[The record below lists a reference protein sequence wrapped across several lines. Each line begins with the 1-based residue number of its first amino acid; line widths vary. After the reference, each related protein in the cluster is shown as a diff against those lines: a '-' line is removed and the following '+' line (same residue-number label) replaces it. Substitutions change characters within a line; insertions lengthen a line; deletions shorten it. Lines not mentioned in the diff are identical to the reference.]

1 MAENNTNNANTSNGG
16 DEDTLASFTNFD
28 ADGIGADAA
37 NLFGSFTNDSARET
51 TSDSI
56 FGQLSA
62 TDLNG
67 FNVDLTTLDIGNGGD
82 GNMDLSSIQLMN
94 LDEVPMSG
102 GSSNQQIA
110 SPDDAAQMMAQLLG
124 PSTHAAISST
134 LAAAAATTTVGPQ
147 STLATAA
154 AAAAA
159 SATLQAPAP
168 TAQPNKP
175 HKSRSSSQS
184 SSDM

>member
-67 FNVDLTTLDIGNGGD
+67 
-82 GNMDLSSIQLMN
+82 
-94 LDEVPMSG
+94 
-102 GSSNQQIA
+102 
-110 SPDDAAQMMAQLLG
+110 
-124 PSTHAAISST
+124 
-134 LAAAAATTTVGPQ
+134 
-147 STLATAA
+147 
-154 AAAAA
+154 
-159 SATLQAPAP
+159 
-168 TAQPNKP
+168 
-175 HKSRSSSQS
+175 
-184 SSDM
+184 